1 MRNDINKDNV
11 ISTNDINK
19 LRVAYK
25 NYNISEDYIKN
36 DVKNIMIY
44 ENLSKDQA
52 INHILKIINLK

>member
-36 DVKNIMIY
+36 DVKNIMIH

-52 INHILKIINLK
+52 INRILKIINLN